1 MTKAKPAAKTFTDA
15 ILKAVWRNTHRDFRG
30 VSNGVK
36 TIMVYRQ
43 GTCLVALADL
53 TDEEIQARLPK
64 AK

>member
-1 MTKAKPAAKTFTDA
+1 MTREQE
-15 ILKAVWRNTHRDFRG
+15 LKAVWRNTHKDFRG

-53 TDEEIQARLPK
+53 TDEEIKARLPK